1 MLTIKKPQYVSGRRK
16 YTHFLI
22 KSGNSSV
29 DAYMIPS
36 GYYNL
41 YLLYL
46 ATLVLGTLI
55 TCFKYTYAIIIIIIT
70 LVQL

>member
-1 MLTIKKPQYVSGRRK
+1 M
-16 YTHFLI
+16 
-22 KSGNSSV
+22 KSVNSSV